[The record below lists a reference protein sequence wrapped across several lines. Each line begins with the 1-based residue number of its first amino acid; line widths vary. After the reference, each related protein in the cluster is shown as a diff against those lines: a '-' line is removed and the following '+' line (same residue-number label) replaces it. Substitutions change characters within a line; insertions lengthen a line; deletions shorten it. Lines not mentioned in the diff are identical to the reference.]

1 MATITLVLLQWE
13 TKSIKYRI
21 KIYLSPGNKG
31 VKVKSSANIAPT
43 AHMSANFKKKASIQ
57 SSEQIMINK
66 FDHKK
71 CANSCKIPFTLTLIV

>member
-1 MATITLVLLQWE
+1 MENWSVNTKRAQKNTFNGSKCITNKTQLLVFLQLK

-43 AHMSANFKKKASIQ
+43 AHMSANNLRKQA
-57 SSEQIMINK
+57 
-66 FDHKK
+66 
-71 CANSCKIPFTLTLIV
+71 